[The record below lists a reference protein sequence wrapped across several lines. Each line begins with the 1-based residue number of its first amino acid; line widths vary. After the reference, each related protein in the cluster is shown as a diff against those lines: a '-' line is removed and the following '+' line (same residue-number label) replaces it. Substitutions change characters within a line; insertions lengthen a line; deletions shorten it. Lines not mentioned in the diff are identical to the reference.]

1 MKKLKAGFTL
11 IELIA
16 VILILSIL
24 AVAAIPQF
32 SDLRIDASN
41 AASAGVGGAL
51 ASATALNYARRLGSN
66 SASAIVPILS
76 CPNVNSNIAGLIG
89 TVPAKYSV
97 TAGAAPNTA
106 TTAGVSMNCLVH
118 DSTTGTTDQTF
129 TAISAN

>member
-32 SDLRIDASN
+32 ADLRTDASN
-41 AASAGVGGAL
+41 AASAGIGGSL
-51 ASATALNYARRLGSN
+51 SSATALNYAKRLGSN
-66 SASAIVPILS
+66 SAGTVAILS
-76 CPNVNSNIAGLIG
+76 CANVNSNIATLIG

-97 TAGAAPNTA
+97 TGAA
-106 TTAGVSMNCLVH
+106 TTASTGVSLSCTVH
-118 DSTTGTTDQTF
+118 DSTSGTTDQTF
-129 TAISAN
+129 TVISVQ